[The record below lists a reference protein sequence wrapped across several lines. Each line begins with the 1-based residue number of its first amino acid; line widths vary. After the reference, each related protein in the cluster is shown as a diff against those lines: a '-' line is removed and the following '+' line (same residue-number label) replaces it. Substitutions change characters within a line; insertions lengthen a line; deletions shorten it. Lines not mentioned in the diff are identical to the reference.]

1 MGEELNKL
9 IYTIQEIENEKSRK
23 IAEFDELITNR
34 YNEIVAE
41 NGDAYIDEQYN
52 SLNNQKQE
60 EISKLDT
67 KLAELYSEKVDLEK
81 AIRAEEEKRKQWPI
95 EREKRLALLKNEI
108 NKRMNELQNAGED
121 IYLDEKLQEM
131 QLEVHKLQEEKRL
144 EELVKA
150 KKEYADLGIEK
161 FVLEAE
167 IEDMQENLDK
177 KGTYQKL
184 QKEKG
189 ELEEELKKL
198 KKGTK
203 EYEECFA
210 DIEKISEE
218 LKKHDKEIKLKKE
231 ELNKIIEKMAK
242 LEGKYGKEELVEKR
256 HRVKNENKEQEP
268 IEMPSQDAVEEQ
280 VQEPIETPIQE
291 ETEEQVQEPIETP
304 IQEETEEQVQEPIEM
319 PSQEETEEQVQEPQG
334 INPIYGRREEI
345 FQEPQDYQRQDGSE
359 EQVQEPIET
368 PIQEETEEQ
377 VQEPIEMPSQEE
389 TEEQV
394 QEPQGINPIYGRRE
408 EIFQEPQ
415 DYQRQ
420 DGSEEQM
427 QEPIWIYSPSQ
438 NEDINYSN
446 NEQEKIDPKKFIYK
460 VSTEGIYYDS
470 ELIALND
477 LDNRLGMLK
486 SAQYDEQYN
495 EIVSELLD
503 NDRNDEYLVSIILND
518 SKLDAK
524 QKYERL
530 IAYKESLYDTIEQ
543 DEEENDSIQIEYDL
557 RNTSIFS
564 RITGKCQYS
573 SEFVTCLKEIAYK
586 NRNNRNTTIL
596 AGPFTK
602 LQFMI
607 KETIENVTTKK
618 LEASTEREEE
628 TEEKT
633 PVTNNEQNRKS
644 WELTPEQ
651 MKEVNSPT
659 NGDVGEIM
667 IDYGLKDEQTYDD
680 DEISH

>member
-9 IYTIQEIENEKSRK
+9 IDTIQEIENEKSRK

-67 KLAELYSEKVDLEK
+67 KLAELYSKKVDLEK

-95 EREKRLALLKNEI
+95 EREKRLALLENEI

-131 QLEVHKLQEEKRL
+131 QLEVHKLKEEKKV
-144 EELVKA
+144 EELAKA
-150 KKEYADLGIEK
+150 KEEYVDLGIKK

-167 IEDMQENLDK
+167 IEDMQEELDK

-203 EYEECFA
+203 EYKECFD

-231 ELNKIIEKMAK
+231 EIDKIIEKMAK
-242 LEGKYGKEELVEKR
+242 LEGKYGKEELVVKR
-256 HRVKNENKEQEP
+256 HRVKNEKKEQEP
-268 IEMPSQDAVEEQ
+268 IEMPSQGAAEEQ
-280 VQEPIETPIQE
+280 VQEPIEAPSQE

-304 IQEETEEQVQEPIEM
+304 SQEETEEQVQEPIEKTNQEETEEQEQEPIEM
-319 PSQEETEEQVQEPQG
+319 PSQEETEERVQEPQG
-334 INPIYGRREEI
+334 INPIYGRRGEI
-345 FQEPQDYQRQDGSE
+345 FQEPQED
-359 EQVQEPIET
+359 
-368 PIQEETEEQ
+368 
-377 VQEPIEMPSQEE
+377 
-389 TEEQV
+389 
-394 QEPQGINPIYGRRE
+394 
-408 EIFQEPQ
+408 
-415 DYQRQ
+415 QRQ

-427 QEPIWIYSPSQ
+427 QEPIWSYSPSQ

-477 LDNRLGMLK
+477 LDNRLGMLR

-495 EIVSELLD
+495 EIVSELLE

-586 NRNNRNTTIL
+586 NRNSHNTKIL

-607 KETIENVTTKK
+607 KETIEKVTTKK

-633 PVTNNEQNRKS
+633 PVTNNEQDRKT

>member
-1 MGEELNKL
+1 MGEELNEL
-9 IYTIQEIENEKSRK
+9 IDTIQEIENEKSRK

-52 SLNNQKQE
+52 LLNNQKQE

-131 QLEVHKLQEEKRL
+131 QLEVHKLQEEKKL

-167 IEDMQENLDK
+167 IEDMQENIDK

-231 ELNKIIEKMAK
+231 ELDKIIEKMAK

-268 IEMPSQDAVEEQ
+268 IEMPSQDAAEEQ
-280 VQEPIETPIQE
+280 VQEPIEKPSQE

-304 IQEETEEQVQEPIEM
+304 
-319 PSQEETEEQVQEPQG
+319 
-334 INPIYGRREEI
+334 N
-345 FQEPQDYQRQDGSE
+345 
-359 EQVQEPIET
+359 
-368 PIQEETEEQ
+368 QEETEEQ

-427 QEPIWIYSPSQ
+427 QEPIWSYSPSQ

-477 LDNRLGMLK
+477 LDNRLGMLR

-495 EIVSELLD
+495 EIVSELLE

-586 NRNNRNTTIL
+586 NRNNHNTKIL
-596 AGPFTK
+596 AGPFMK

-607 KETIENVTTKK
+607 KETIEKVTTKK
-618 LEASTEREEE
+618 LEASTERKEE

-633 PVTNNEQNRKS
+633 PVTNNEQNRKT

>member
-9 IYTIQEIENEKSRK
+9 IDTIQEIENEKSRK

-67 KLAELYSEKVDLEK
+67 KLEELYSEKVDLEK
-81 AIRAEEEKRKQWPI
+81 VIRVEEEKRKQWPI
-95 EREKRLALLKNEI
+95 EREKRLALLENEI
-108 NKRMNELQNAGED
+108 NKRMNELQSAGED

-144 EELVKA
+144 EELAKA
-150 KKEYADLGIEK
+150 KKEYVDLGIEK
-161 FVLEAE
+161 FMLEAE
-167 IEDMQENLDK
+167 IEDMQEKIDK
-177 KGTYQKL
+177 KATYQKL

-231 ELNKIIEKMAK
+231 ELDKIIDKMAK

-256 HRVKNENKEQEP
+256 HRLKNKNKEQEP
-268 IEMPSQDAVEEQ
+268 IEMPSQDAAEEQ
-280 VQEPIETPIQE
+280 VQESIETPSQE

-304 IQEETEEQVQEPIEM
+304 SQEETEEQVQEPIET

-334 INPIYGRREEI
+334 INPIYGIREEI
-345 FQEPQDYQRQDGSE
+345 FQEPQDD
-359 EQVQEPIET
+359 
-368 PIQEETEEQ
+368 
-377 VQEPIEMPSQEE
+377 
-389 TEEQV
+389 
-394 QEPQGINPIYGRRE
+394 
-408 EIFQEPQ
+408 
-415 DYQRQ
+415 QRQ

-427 QEPIWIYSPSQ
+427 QEPIWSYSPSQ

-486 SAQYDEQYN
+486 SAQYDERYN

-607 KETIENVTTKK
+607 KETIEKVTTKK
-618 LEASTEREEE
+618 LEASTEREE

>member
-9 IYTIQEIENEKSRK
+9 IDTIQEIENEKSRK

-67 KLAELYSEKVDLEK
+67 KLEELYSEKVDLEK
-81 AIRAEEEKRKQWPI
+81 VIRVEEEKRKQWPI
-95 EREKRLALLKNEI
+95 EREKRLALLENEI
-108 NKRMNELQNAGED
+108 NKRMNELQSAGED

-144 EELVKA
+144 EELAKA
-150 KKEYADLGIEK
+150 KKEYVDLGIEK
-161 FVLEAE
+161 FMLEAE
-167 IEDMQENLDK
+167 IEDMQEKIDK
-177 KGTYQKL
+177 KATYQKL

-231 ELNKIIEKMAK
+231 ELDKIIDKMAK

-256 HRVKNENKEQEP
+256 HRLKNKNKEQEP
-268 IEMPSQDAVEEQ
+268 IEMPSQDAAEEQ
-280 VQEPIETPIQE
+280 VQESIETPSQE
-291 ETEEQVQEPIETP
+291 ETEEQVQEPIET
-304 IQEETEEQVQEPIEM
+304 

-334 INPIYGRREEI
+334 INPIYGIREEI
-345 FQEPQDYQRQDGSE
+345 FQEPQDD
-359 EQVQEPIET
+359 
-368 PIQEETEEQ
+368 
-377 VQEPIEMPSQEE
+377 
-389 TEEQV
+389 
-394 QEPQGINPIYGRRE
+394 
-408 EIFQEPQ
+408 
-415 DYQRQ
+415 QRQ

-427 QEPIWIYSPSQ
+427 QEPIWSYSPSQ

-486 SAQYDEQYN
+486 SAQYDERYN

-607 KETIENVTTKK
+607 KETIEKVTTKK
-618 LEASTEREEE
+618 LEASTEREE

>member
-9 IYTIQEIENEKSRK
+9 IDTIQEIENEKSRK

-67 KLAELYSEKVDLEK
+67 KLAELYSKKVDLEK

-203 EYEECFA
+203 EYKECFD

-242 LEGKYGKEELVEKR
+242 LEGKYGKEELVVKR
-256 HRVKNENKEQEP
+256 HRVKNEKKEQEP
-268 IEMPSQDAVEEQ
+268 IEMPSQGAAEEQ
-280 VQEPIETPIQE
+280 VQEPIEAPSQE

-304 IQEETEEQVQEPIEM
+304 SQEETEEQVQEPIEKTNQEETEEQEQEPIEM
-319 PSQEETEEQVQEPQG
+319 PSQEETEE
-334 INPIYGRREEI
+334 R
-345 FQEPQDYQRQDGSE
+345 
-359 EQVQEPIET
+359 
-368 PIQEETEEQ
+368 
-377 VQEPIEMPSQEE
+377 
-389 TEEQV
+389 V

>member
-1 MGEELNKL
+1 MNLLL
-9 IYTIQEIENEKSRK
+9 I
-23 IAEFDELITNR
+23 
-34 YNEIVAE
+34 
-41 NGDAYIDEQYN
+41 
-52 SLNNQKQE
+52 
-60 EISKLDT
+60 
-67 KLAELYSEKVDLEK
+67 LEK

-131 QLEVHKLQEEKRL
+131 QLEVHKLQEEKKL

-231 ELNKIIEKMAK
+231 ELDKIIEKMAK

-268 IEMPSQDAVEEQ
+268 IEMPSQDAAEEQ
-280 VQEPIETPIQE
+280 VQEPIETPNQE
-291 ETEEQVQEPIETP
+291 ETEEQL
-304 IQEETEEQVQEPIEM
+304 
-319 PSQEETEEQVQEPQG
+319 
-334 INPIYGRREEI
+334 
-345 FQEPQDYQRQDGSE
+345 
-359 EQVQEPIET
+359 
-368 PIQEETEEQ
+368 
-377 VQEPIEMPSQEE
+377 QEPIEMPSQEE

-427 QEPIWIYSPSQ
+427 QEPIWSYSPSQ

-477 LDNRLGMLK
+477 LDNRLGMLR

-495 EIVSELLD
+495 EIVSELLE

-586 NRNNRNTTIL
+586 NRNNHNTKIL

-607 KETIENVTTKK
+607 KETIEKVTTKK
-618 LEASTEREEE
+618 LEASTERKEE

-633 PVTNNEQNRKS
+633 PVTNNEQNRKP

-667 IDYGLKDEQTYDD
+667 IDYGLKDEQIYDD

>member
-9 IYTIQEIENEKSRK
+9 IDTIQEIENEKSRK

-81 AIRAEEEKRKQWPI
+81 VIRVEEEKRKQWPI
-95 EREKRLALLKNEI
+95 EREKRLALLENEI
-108 NKRMNELQNAGED
+108 NKRMNELQSAGED

-144 EELVKA
+144 EELAKA
-150 KKEYADLGIEK
+150 KKEYVDLGIEK
-161 FVLEAE
+161 FMLEAE
-167 IEDMQENLDK
+167 IEDMQEKIDK

-231 ELNKIIEKMAK
+231 ELNKIIDKMAK

-256 HRVKNENKEQEP
+256 HRLKNKNKEQEP
-268 IEMPSQDAVEEQ
+268 IETPS
-280 VQEPIETPIQE
+280 QE

-304 IQEETEEQVQEPIEM
+304 
-319 PSQEETEEQVQEPQG
+319 SQEETKEQVQEPQG
-334 INPIYGRREEI
+334 INPIYGIREEI
-345 FQEPQDYQRQDGSE
+345 FQEPQDD
-359 EQVQEPIET
+359 
-368 PIQEETEEQ
+368 
-377 VQEPIEMPSQEE
+377 
-389 TEEQV
+389 
-394 QEPQGINPIYGRRE
+394 
-408 EIFQEPQ
+408 
-415 DYQRQ
+415 QRQ

-427 QEPIWIYSPSQ
+427 QEPIWSYSPSQ

-486 SAQYDEQYN
+486 SAQYDERYN

-607 KETIENVTTKK
+607 KETIEKVTTKK
-618 LEASTEREEE
+618 LEASTEREE

>member
-9 IYTIQEIENEKSRK
+9 IDTIQEIENEKSRK

-67 KLAELYSEKVDLEK
+67 KLEELYSEKVDLEK
-81 AIRAEEEKRKQWPI
+81 VIRVEEEKRKQWPI
-95 EREKRLALLKNEI
+95 EREKRLALLENEI
-108 NKRMNELQNAGED
+108 NKRMNELQSAGED

-144 EELVKA
+144 EELAKA
-150 KKEYADLGIEK
+150 KKEYVDLGIEK
-161 FVLEAE
+161 FMLEAE
-167 IEDMQENLDK
+167 IEDMQEKIDK
-177 KGTYQKL
+177 KATYQKL

-218 LKKHDKEIKLKKE
+218 LKKHDKEIILKKE
-231 ELNKIIEKMAK
+231 ELDKIIDKMAK

-256 HRVKNENKEQEP
+256 HRLKNKNKEQEP
-268 IEMPSQDAVEEQ
+268 IEMPSQDAAEEQ
-280 VQEPIETPIQE
+280 VQESIETPSQE

-304 IQEETEEQVQEPIEM
+304 SQEETEEQVQEPIET

-334 INPIYGRREEI
+334 INPIYGIREEI
-345 FQEPQDYQRQDGSE
+345 FQEPQDD
-359 EQVQEPIET
+359 
-368 PIQEETEEQ
+368 
-377 VQEPIEMPSQEE
+377 
-389 TEEQV
+389 
-394 QEPQGINPIYGRRE
+394 
-408 EIFQEPQ
+408 
-415 DYQRQ
+415 QRQ

-427 QEPIWIYSPSQ
+427 QEPIWSYSPSQ

-486 SAQYDEQYN
+486 SAQYDERYN

-607 KETIENVTTKK
+607 KETIEKVTTKK
-618 LEASTEREEE
+618 LEASTEREE

>member
-9 IYTIQEIENEKSRK
+9 IDTIQEIENEKSRK

-67 KLAELYSEKVDLEK
+67 KLEELYSEKVDLEK
-81 AIRAEEEKRKQWPI
+81 VIRVEEEKRKQWPI
-95 EREKRLALLKNEI
+95 EREKRLALLENEI
-108 NKRMNELQNAGED
+108 NKRMNELQSAGED

-144 EELVKA
+144 EELAKA
-150 KKEYADLGIEK
+150 KKEYVDLGIEK
-161 FVLEAE
+161 FMLEAE
-167 IEDMQENLDK
+167 IEDMQEKIDK
-177 KGTYQKL
+177 KATYQKL

-231 ELNKIIEKMAK
+231 ELDKIIDKMAK

-256 HRVKNENKEQEP
+256 HRLKNKNKEQEP
-268 IEMPSQDAVEEQ
+268 IEMPSQDAAEEQ
-280 VQEPIETPIQE
+280 VQESIETPSQE
-291 ETEEQVQEPIETP
+291 ETEEQVQEPIET
-304 IQEETEEQVQEPIEM
+304 

-334 INPIYGRREEI
+334 INPIYGIREEI
-345 FQEPQDYQRQDGSE
+345 FQEPQDD
-359 EQVQEPIET
+359 
-368 PIQEETEEQ
+368 
-377 VQEPIEMPSQEE
+377 
-389 TEEQV
+389 
-394 QEPQGINPIYGRRE
+394 
-408 EIFQEPQ
+408 
-415 DYQRQ
+415 QRQ

-427 QEPIWIYSPSQ
+427 QEPIWSYSTSQ

-486 SAQYDEQYN
+486 SAQYDERYN

-607 KETIENVTTKK
+607 KETIEKVTTKK
-618 LEASTEREEE
+618 LEASTEREE

>member
-359 EQVQEPIET
+359 EQ
-368 PIQEETEEQ
+368 
-377 VQEPIEMPSQEE
+377 
-389 TEEQV
+389 
-394 QEPQGINPIYGRRE
+394 
-408 EIFQEPQ
+408 
-415 DYQRQ
+415 
-420 DGSEEQM
+420 M